1 MVRRQQGG
9 TRLRVGL
16 ASFMAAVALVTLT
29 ACGTNVPRL
38 DDAPVNSYATP
49 IGYRGI
55 RYWGDAEL
63 KKFNEVSALRLEQ
76 VRAAHAQDPSIP
88 LENAYYLAVSGGGG
102 DGAFGAGLLAG
113 WTKAG
118 TRPQFEVVTGIS
130 TGALTAPYAFLGPA
144 CDGKLKEVYTTITDK
159 DVMRNTGPL
168 GAVFGASLTDN
179 SPLKALVARYVT
191 PELVDRIGEENAKG
205 RRLLVGTTNLD
216 AQRPVVWDMTAIAA
230 SGNPDRVQ
238 LFRDV
243 LIASAA
249 IPGVFPPQLIRV
261 QADGKLYEELHVDGG
276 TTTQAF
282 LLSAENSLKDV
293 DKALK
298 FPRKRALYVIMNG
311 TFAPQAEKTET
322 KTLAIATRSISTLI
336 KNQSIGDAYKLYA
349 QSHRDGV
356 SFNIASIPA
365 DFTVKAKSEF
375 DQDYMRKLYD
385 FGYGLG
391 QGPGVW
397 EKTPPDYDR

>member
-1 MVRRQQGG
+1 MARRQQGG
-9 TRLRVGL
+9 TRLRAGLKSLMVG
-16 ASFMAAVALVTLT
+16 VVLVTLT
-29 ACGTNVPRL
+29 ACGTNIPRL

-76 VRAAHAQDPSIP
+76 VRAAHAQDPSVP
-88 LENAYYLAVSGGGG
+88 LESAYYLAVSGGGG

-113 WTKAG
+113 WTQAG

-144 CDGKLKEVYTTITDK
+144 YDGQLKEVYTTITDD

-168 GAVFGASLTDN
+168 GAVFGSSLTDN

-191 PELVDRIGEENAKG
+191 PELVDRIGAENAKG

-230 SGNPDRVQ
+230 SRNPDRVQ

-249 IPGVFPPQLIRV
+249 IPGIFPPQLIRV

-336 KNQSIGDAYKLYA
+336 KNQSIGDAYKMYA
-349 QSHRDGV
+349 QSQRDGV

-375 DQDYMRKLYD
+375 DQGYMRRLYD
-385 FGYGLG
+385 LGYRLG
-391 QGPGVW
+391 QGTGVW
-397 EKTPPDYDR
+397 EKTPPDYDK

>member
-1 MVRRQQGG
+1 MQPPVFPR
-9 TRLRVGL
+9 TLR
-16 ASFMAAVALVTLT
+16 AAVAALLLVVLA

-49 IGYRGI
+49 IGYKGI

-63 KKFNEVSALRLEQ
+63 RKFNEVSALRLEQ
-76 VRAAHAQDPSIP
+76 VRAAHAQDPSVP
-88 LENAYYLAVSGGGG
+88 LDRAYYLAVSGGGG

-113 WTKAG
+113 WSKTG

-144 CDGKLKEVYTTITDK
+144 YDGKLKEVYTTISDD
-159 DVMRNTGPL
+159 DVMRKTGPL

-179 SPLKALVARYVT
+179 SPLKALVARHVT
-191 PELVDRIGEENAKG
+191 PELIDRIAEENAKG

-249 IPGVFPPQLIRV
+249 IPGIFPPQLIRV
-261 QADGKLYEELHVDGG
+261 QADGKVYEELHVDGG

-298 FPRKRALYVIMNG
+298 FSRKRSLYVIING
-311 TFAPQAEKTET
+311 TFAPQAERTDT
-322 KTLAIATRSISTLI
+322 KALAIATRSISTLI
-336 KNQSIGDAYKLYA
+336 KNQSIGDVYKMYA
-349 QSHRDGV
+349 QSERDGV
-356 SFNIASIPA
+356 AFHLASIPA
-365 DFTVKAKSEF
+365 DFNVKPKSEF
-375 DQDYMRKLYD
+375 EQAYMQKLYD
-385 FGYGLG
+385 LGYRLG
-391 QGPGVW
+391 QNPSVW
-397 EKTPPDYDR
+397 ERTPPDYDK

>member
-1 MVRRQQGG
+1 MRRAMGWKA
-9 TRLRVGL
+9 LV
-16 ASFMAAVALVTLT
+16 AAVLLVAVS
-29 ACGTNVPRL
+29 ACGTNMPRL
-38 DDAPVNSYATP
+38 DDAPLNSYATP
-49 IGYRGI
+49 VGYKGI

-63 KKFNEVSALRLEQ
+63 RKFNEVSALRLEQ
-76 VRAAHAQDPSIP
+76 VRAAHAQDPSVP
-88 LENAYYLAVSGGGG
+88 LDRAYYLAVSGGGG

-113 WTKAG
+113 WSKTG

-144 CDGKLKEVYTTITDK
+144 YDGKLKEVYTTISDD
-159 DVMRNTGPL
+159 DVMRKTGPL

-179 SPLKALVARYVT
+179 SPLKALVARHVT
-191 PELVDRIGEENAKG
+191 PELIDRIAEENAKG

-249 IPGVFPPQLIRV
+249 IPGIFPPQLIRV
-261 QADGKLYEELHVDGG
+261 QADGKVYEELHVDGG

-298 FPRKRALYVIMNG
+298 FSRKRSLYVIING
-311 TFAPQAEKTET
+311 TFAPQAERTDT
-322 KTLAIATRSISTLI
+322 KALAIATRSISTLI
-336 KNQSIGDAYKLYA
+336 KNQSIGDVYKMYA
-349 QSHRDGV
+349 QSERDGV
-356 SFNIASIPA
+356 AFHLASIPA
-365 DFTVKAKSEF
+365 DFNVKPKSEF
-375 DQDYMRKLYD
+375 EQAYMQKLYD
-385 FGYGLG
+385 LGYRLG
-391 QGPGVW
+391 QNPSVW
-397 EKTPPDYDR
+397 ERTPPDYDK

>member
-1 MVRRQQGG
+1 MARRQQGG
-9 TRLRVGL
+9 TRLRAGLKSLMVG
-16 ASFMAAVALVTLT
+16 VVLVTLT
-29 ACGTNVPRL
+29 ACGTNIPRL

-76 VRAAHAQDPSIP
+76 GRAAHAQDPSVP
-88 LENAYYLAVSGGGG
+88 LESAYYLAVSGGGG

-113 WTKAG
+113 WTQAG

-144 CDGKLKEVYTTITDK
+144 YDGQLKEVYTTITDD

-168 GAVFGASLTDN
+168 GAVFGSSLTDN

-191 PELVDRIGEENAKG
+191 PELVDRIGAENAKG

-230 SGNPDRVQ
+230 SRNPDRVQ

-249 IPGVFPPQLIRV
+249 IPGIFPPQLIRV

-336 KNQSIGDAYKLYA
+336 KNQSIGDAYKMYA
-349 QSHRDGV
+349 QSQRDGV

-375 DQDYMRKLYD
+375 DQGYMRKLYD
-385 FGYGLG
+385 LGYRLG
-391 QGPGVW
+391 QGTGVW
-397 EKTPPDYDR
+397 EKTPPDYDK

>member
-1 MVRRQQGG
+1 MAGDRQIGAG
-9 TRLRVGL
+9 LRAL
-16 ASFMAAVALVTLT
+16 MAVLLVLTVT
-29 ACGTNVPRL
+29 ACGTNIPRL
-38 DDAPVNSYATP
+38 DDAPSNSYATP
-49 IGYRGI
+49 VGYKGI

-63 KKFNEVSALRLEQ
+63 KKFNEVSAVRLEQ
-76 VRAAHAQDPSIP
+76 VRAAHAKDPSVP
-88 LENAYYLAVSGGGG
+88 LDHAYYLAVSGGGG

-113 WTKAG
+113 WSKAG

-144 CDGKLKEVYTTITDK
+144 YDDKLKEVYTTISDK
-159 DVMRNTGPL
+159 DVMRNTGAL
-168 GAVFGASLTDN
+168 GAVFGSSLSDN
-179 SPLKALVARYVT
+179 SPLKALVAKHVT
-191 PELVDRIGEENAKG
+191 AELIERIAEENAKG

-230 SGNPDRVQ
+230 SGNPDKVQ

-249 IPGVFPPQLIRV
+249 IPGIFPPQLIRV

-298 FPRKRALYVIMNG
+298 FSRKRELYVIMNG

-349 QSHRDGV
+349 QSERDGV
-356 SFNIASIPA
+356 AFHLASIPA
-365 DFTVKAKSEF
+365 SFDSKAKSEF
-375 DQDYMRKLYD
+375 DQAYMRKLYD
-385 FGYGLG
+385 LGYSLG
-391 QGPGVW
+391 QGHGAW
-397 EKTPPDYDR
+397 ENEPPDYDK